1 MSLDAIDGFNR
12 SPYNLVVDAKM
23 LLFFLAPSNT
33 TIWVLSFLV
42 IVSFFLRNFWCR
54 FLCPYGALL
63 GLLGLASSVRVARDS
78 EKCID
83 CKKCEK
89 VCPGSIRV
97 SEKKKVQ
104 SAECI
109 GCLECVSVCPVN
121 DCLSLNLS
129 GTRRLQ
135 PYLLPILVVSVF
147 LLFWLVAF
155 ASGHWQSM
163 APPENFQKLYKMV
176 LAIKH

>member
-1 MSLDAIDGFNR
+1 MPR
-12 SPYNLVVDAKM
+12 CC
-23 LLFFLAPSNT
+23 FFLMPSDT

-42 IVSFFLRNFWCR
+42 VVSFFLRNFWCR

-63 GLLGLASSVRVARDS
+63 GLFALASPVRVARDA

-97 SEKKKVQ
+97 SEKRNVRT
-104 SAECI
+104 AECI
-109 GCLECVSVCPVN
+109 GCLDCVAICPVN
-121 DCLSLNLS
+121 DCLSLELPIK
-129 GTRRLQ
+129 RRMH
-135 PYLLPILVVSVF
+135 PYLLPISIVSVF
-147 LLFWLVAF
+147 LLFWLIAV

-163 APPENFQKLYKMV
+163 VPPENFQKLYKMI
-176 LAIKH
+176 LTIKH